1 MIESPSTSVAR
12 RVVGRSA
19 FSVLVIALLALA
31 FLVAVPGLA
40 AAGQAASGELFFYP
54 CTSCHPVT
62 MVPGAVPGTEQPSKR
77 LPNGFKGHEI
87 VLVGHVALG
96 KGSVACLVC
105 HDDPSRN
112 PGKLKLAD
120 GTLVDIKGD
129 VALVCYRC
137 HSTKYKEWKA
147 GTHGKHKGKCTAQG
161 CHDPHTPQF
170 IYADPLRPF
179 VGNGFQFKVLS
190 ARTPFTPLAR
200 PAPAPP
206 VRIPWWFTASAYL
219 GLIVVGG
226 LTGGLVMGR
235 RGK

>member
-1 MIESPSTSVAR
+1 MAVSPAVA
-12 RVVGRSA
+12 
-19 FSVLVIALLALA
+19 L
-31 FLVAVPGLA
+31 
-40 AAGQAASGELFFYP
+40 AGQAASGELLFYP

-62 MVPGAVPGTEQPSKR
+62 MLPGTEQPSKR
-77 LPNGFKGHEI
+77 LPGGFKGHEI
-87 VLVGHVALG
+87 VLIGHKTLG
-96 KGSVACLVC
+96 QGSAACLVC
-105 HDDPSRN
+105 HDDPSRD
-112 PGKLKLAD
+112 PSKLKLAD
-120 GTLVDIKGD
+120 GTLVDIKGN

-147 GTHGKHKGKCTAQG
+147 GTHGRHEAKCTAKG

-190 ARTPFTPLAR
+190 VRVPFEPLAR

-206 VRIPWWFTASAYL
+206 VTIPWWFAAAAYL
-219 GLIVVGG
+219 GLVVVGG